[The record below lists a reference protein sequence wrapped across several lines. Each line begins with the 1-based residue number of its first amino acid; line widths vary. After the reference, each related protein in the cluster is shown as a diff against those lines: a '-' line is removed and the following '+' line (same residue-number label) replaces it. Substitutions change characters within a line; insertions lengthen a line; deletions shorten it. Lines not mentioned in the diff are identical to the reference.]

1 MCYFPE
7 FPEEKD
13 KAYEKLLSDIQ
24 ESVSPFQELL
34 WVLTFG
40 YYNPWEKVRSG
51 RKKDSLF
58 F

>member
-1 MCYFPE
+1 MCYCPE

-13 KAYEKLLSDIQ
+13 KAYKKLLSDIQ

-40 YYNPWEKVRSG
+40 LYNPWEK
-51 RKKDSLF
+51 
-58 F
+58 